1 MKQGD
6 IMVTEDN
13 IKLIAVPYFDHTAPC
28 CGCYFY
34 KEGECGAVYT
44 RCWDKENGNES
55 VSYTH
60 LTLPT
65 N

>member
-6 IMVTEDN
+6 IVITEDN

-44 RCWDKENGNES
+44 RCWDKEMVMNL
-55 VSYTH
+55 Y
-60 LTLPT
+60 
-65 N
+65 

>member
-6 IMVTEDN
+6 IVITEDN

-28 CGCYFY
+28 CDCYFY

-44 RCWDKENGNES
+44 RCWDKENGNEFILVES
-55 VSYTH
+55 NDV
-60 LTLPT
+60 
-65 N
+65 